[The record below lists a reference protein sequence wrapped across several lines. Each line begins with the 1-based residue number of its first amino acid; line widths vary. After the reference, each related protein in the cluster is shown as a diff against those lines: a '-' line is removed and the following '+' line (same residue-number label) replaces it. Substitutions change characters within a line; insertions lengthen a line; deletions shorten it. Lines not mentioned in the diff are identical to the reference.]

1 MSGRASDEPR
11 GHRPATIGIHAG
23 SPEPALGAPVVL
35 PVVQSATFFG
45 GAGEPASELLYSR
58 YGNNP
63 NQALVGEKMAAL
75 EGTEAALLLSSG
87 MSAIAMTIFAALPE
101 GGHIVASRHLYGAT
115 RTLLELELP
124 RRGITTTLIDPE
136 SREDWEG
143 ALTPETGVLLL
154 EVPANPTLRVFDLR
168 VPAEIARNSEILL
181 AVDGTFASPVNVCFA
196 QLGVGAVIHSATK
209 YLGGHS
215 DLVAGVVSG
224 SQELIERV
232 QDMMKLYG
240 PAPDPHMAWLLD
252 RGLKTLQMRV
262 AQHNL
267 NAMEL
272 ARWFQGREGVVDV
285 YYPGLPEHP
294 DHVVASEIMSGFG
307 GMLSIVLEGGGLAAD
322 TFTSALELA
331 LMAPSLGGV
340 ETLVSQPRHTSHI
353 HFSEALRA
361 RIGIPDGFVRISVGL
376 EDVEDLKADFG
387 RALDVLKGGL

>member
-1 MSGRASDEPR
+1 ME
-11 GHRPATIGIHAG
+11 
-23 SPEPALGAPVVL
+23 
-35 PVVQSATFFG
+35 Q
-45 GAGEPASELLYSR
+45 
-58 YGNNP
+58 
-63 NQALVGEKMAAL
+63 
-75 EGTEAALLLSSG
+75 
-87 MSAIAMTIFAALPE
+87 
-101 GGHIVASRHLYGAT
+101 
-115 RTLLELELP
+115 ELP

-143 ALTPETGVLLL
+143 ALTPQTGVLLL

-168 VPAEIARNSEILL
+168 VPAEIAHDSEILL

-232 QDMMKLYG
+232 RNMMKLYG

-252 RGLKTLQMRV
+252 RGLKTLQLRV
-262 AQHNL
+262 AQHNH

-272 ARWFQGREGVVDV
+272 ARWFLGREGVVEV
-285 YYPGLPEHP
+285 HYPGLPEHP
-294 DHVVASEIMSGFG
+294 DHAVASEIMSGFG
-307 GMLSIVLEGGGLAAD
+307 GMLSIVLDGGGVAAD
-322 TFTSALELA
+322 TFISSLELA

-361 RIGIPDGFVRISVGL
+361 GVGIPDGFVRISVGL

-387 RALDVLKGGL
+387 RALDVLKGAL